1 VGRPERYDTAMRRA
15 EVIARVSAR
24 RAEIVERFRVR
35 SLSLF
40 GSVARDQARP
50 ESDVDLLV
58 EFEGPTTFDA
68 HMGLLL
74 FLEDLLGQRVDL
86 VTAKGLKP
94 RLRPLIGEE
103 LVRVA

>member
-1 VGRPERYDTAMRRA
+1 MRRA
-15 EVIARVSAR
+15 EVIARVAACR
-24 RAEIVERFRVR
+24 GEIVEQFGVR

-40 GSVARDQARP
+40 GSVARDQAGP
-50 ESDVDLLV
+50 ESDVDVLV

-74 FLEDLLGQRVDL
+74 YLEDLLGRRVDL

-94 RLRPLIGEE
+94 RLRPLIHEE

>member
-1 VGRPERYDTAMRRA
+1 MRRA
-15 EVIARVSAR
+15 DAIARVSAR
-24 RAEIVERFRVR
+24 RDEIVERFGVR

-40 GSVARDQARP
+40 GSVARDQAGP
-50 ESDVDLLV
+50 ESDVDIVV

-74 FLEDLLGQRVDL
+74 YLEDLLGQRVDL
-86 VTAKGLKP
+86 VTATGLKP
-94 RLRPLIGEE
+94 RLRLLIGEE